1 MTRRTFAVIDIVEVL
16 VHWHA
21 GRKKSEVARSLG
33 VDRGTVHKYV
43 AHAESEGYSP
53 GDRIVTVEQWGAL
66 VRGWFPELVDAK
78 VRSRT
83 HDAIEVHRELIAEML
98 TTNTA
103 ATVHQRLRDEH
114 GLGVGISSFRRYLW
128 REFPE
133 ENLRNVASPPR
144 PDVPAGEEAQIDY
157 GYLGKWF
164 DPVSQRMRRVWA
176 FVIVLAF
183 SRHMFVRPVLVMDQ
197 RTWTACHVAAFQ
209 FFGAVPARLVS
220 DNLKSGVIKADIYD
234 PLLNRSYAE
243 LAEHYGCLI
252 DPARALKPK
261 DKPRVERQMPYVR
274 DSMWQGREWLGVP
287 GMEAGALHWCTE
299 VAGVRSHRSLEGAAP
314 LSVFRTLELPKMLAL
329 PSAPFELASWSRPK
343 VGTDCHAKAGRTLY
357 TVPWRYIGKQ
367 LDAREGE
374 RTVEFYLDG
383 VIIKTW
389 ARKDKGRQTDWADFP
404 PEKVAFFM
412 STPQWCLRRAGE
424 LGANVKALVEQ
435 LLDRNACYRLRQAQ
449 GVVGLADK
457 HGAGRL
463 DKACRRAL
471 QIGDPQLRTV
481 RGILTAGTEDEGTEE
496 QESPAAPA
504 HLHGPD
510 RLFDH
515 LEEMAR

>member
-1 MTRRTFAVIDIVEVL
+1 MIDIVEVL

-220 DNLKSGVIKADIYD
+220 DNLKTGVIKADIYD

-329 PSAPFELASWSRPK
+329 PSAPFEFA
-343 VGTDCHAKAGRTLY
+343 
-357 TVPWRYIGKQ
+357 
-367 LDAREGE
+367 
-374 RTVEFYLDG
+374 
-383 VIIKTW
+383 TW
-389 ARKDKGRQTDWADFP
+389 
-404 PEKVAFFM
+404 
-412 STPQWCLRRAGE
+412 
-424 LGANVKALVEQ
+424 
-435 LLDRNACYRLRQAQ
+435 RQAKVNIDYHLLTELLP
-449 GVVGLADK
+449 GY
-457 HGAGRL
+457 
-463 DKACRRAL
+463 
-471 QIGDPQLRTV
+471 PQL
-481 RGILTAGTEDEGTEE
+481 
-496 QESPAAPA
+496 
-504 HLHGPD
+504 
-510 RLFDH
+510 
-515 LEEMAR
+515 MA